1 METGKK
7 EVFAAVVLAAGRGK
21 RMESSVHKQYL
32 LLHEKPV
39 LYYAL
44 KAFEESPVQEI
55 VLVVG
60 KGEIE
65 YCQKEIVEKY
75 GFQKISHIIEGGAE
89 RYHSVYCGLKA
100 IKGADYVLIH
110 DGARPFLDE
119 EIIKRNIQAVR
130 EYQAC
135 VAGMLV
141 KDTIKVSDEEEFV
154 AATPDRSKLWMIQTP
169 QTFSY
174 ELIYQAYRVLI
185 TSEENTAEPEQTLP
199 YDSLLNKQKV
209 KKLQENRG
217 QVHVTDDA
225 MVVELLTDIPVK
237 LVRGSYQNIKITT
250 PEDLKIAEALCE
262 KKQ

>member
-135 VAGMLV
+135 VAGMPS
-141 KDTIKVSDEEEFV
+141 KDTVKIVDENDFAVNTPERRFV
-154 AATPDRSKLWMIQTP
+154 WCIQTP
-169 QTFSY
+169 QVFETA
-174 ELIYQAYRVLI
+174 LIRHAYFKLMEN
-185 TSEENTAEPEQTLP
+185 EENEI
-199 YDSLLNKQKV
+199 
-209 KKLQENRG
+209 G
-217 QVHVTDDA
+217 ITDDA
-225 MVVELLTDIPVK
+225 MVVERMENCAVK
-237 LVRGSYQNIKITT
+237 LVEGSYENIKITT
-250 PEDLKIAEALCE
+250 PEDLILAESLI
-262 KKQ
+262 KKRN

>member
-75 GFQKISHIIEGGAE
+75 GFQKISYIIEGGAE

-135 VAGMLV
+135 VAGMPV
-141 KDTIKVSDEEEFV
+141 KDTIKVSDEEEFA

-169 QTFSY
+169 QIFEYS
-174 ELIYQAYRVLI
+174 LIRNAHESIRCKDMSSI
-185 TSEENTAEPEQTLP
+185 
-199 YDSLLNKQKV
+199 
-209 KKLQENRG
+209 
-217 QVHVTDDA
+217 TDDA
-225 MVVELLTDIPVK
+225 MVVEQETGVK
-237 LVRGSYQNIKITT
+237 VALAEGSYQNIKITT
-250 PEDLKIAEALCE
+250 PEDLFIAEAFLNSAE
-262 KKQ
+262 NIQK

>member
-1 METGKK
+1 
-7 EVFAAVVLAAGRGK
+7 
-21 RMESSVHKQYL
+21 MESSVHKQYL

-89 RYHSVYCGLKA
+89 RYHSVYCGLRA

-119 EIIKRNIQAVR
+119 EIIKSKHTGSTRISGMCGRNASQRHHQSIR
-130 EYQAC
+130 
-135 VAGMLV
+135 
-141 KDTIKVSDEEEFV
+141 
-154 AATPDRSKLWMIQTP
+154 
-169 QTFSY
+169 
-174 ELIYQAYRVLI
+174 
-185 TSEENTAEPEQTLP
+185 
-199 YDSLLNKQKV
+199 
-209 KKLQENRG
+209 
-217 QVHVTDDA
+217 
-225 MVVELLTDIPVK
+225 
-237 LVRGSYQNIKITT
+237 
-250 PEDLKIAEALCE
+250 
-262 KKQ
+262 

>member
-135 VAGMLV
+135 VAGMPV
-141 KDTIKVSDEEEFV
+141 KDTIKVSDEEEFA

-169 QTFSY
+169 
-174 ELIYQAYRVLI
+174 
-185 TSEENTAEPEQTLP
+185 QTLP